1 MNNISVIINYCS
13 NEKAFLDACI
23 EECAKFSNEIIVSY
37 GSKLYSGVD
46 EDYAHIRQ
54 KKAKYPFVK
63 FVQYEVNPSIDL
75 ATQKGVVSRPHAYW
89 HNLARW
95 EGVKNLSKNVWTLF
109 LDVDEIPDGN
119 RFKYWSNTHQLDEFC
134 CFKIANYWY
143 FKKPIN
149 QAQTWEDT
157 AVLIHSRHLNEDNI
171 FGDRERDHAAYNSG
185 TKLYRYVLGNDFTPL
200 IHHYSWVRTPEQMLF
215 KLKNWGH
222 QTDFNNH
229 DQMVAHIFRDDN
241 VNDIVH
247 NYSYISTSNKF
258 NISL

>member
-1 MNNISVIINYCS
+1 MQNISVIINYCS

-46 EDYAHIRQ
+46 EDYTHIKQ
-54 KKAKYPFVK
+54 KQAKYPFVQ
-63 FVQYEVNPSIDL
+63 FVQYEVDTSIDL
-75 ATQKGVVSRPHAYW
+75 NAQKGVMQRPHAYW

-95 EGVKNLSKNVWTLF
+95 EGVKNLSKNVWALF

-119 RFKYWSNTHQLDEFC
+119 RFKYWANNHQLDEFF

-143 FKKPIN
+143 FKNVIN

-157 AVLIHSRHLNEDNI
+157 AVLIHSRHLTEENI
-171 FGDRERDHAAYNSG
+171 FGDRERDHSVYNSK
-185 TKLYRYVLGNDFTPL
+185 TKVHRYILGNDFQPL

-229 DQMVAHIFRDDN
+229 EAMVNHIFRNGD

-247 NYSYISTSNKF
+247 NYEYISTE
-258 NISL
+258 NIFSIKI